1 MRIGIIGGGA
11 SGLATAWLLND
22 HHEVTLF
29 ERQDRLGGH
38 AHTIEIV
45 QDGERI
51 GIDAGFEFFSD
62 VMFPTFRRLLS
73 ILGVTL
79 KQYPL
84 TVTFYTVDNRKL
96 SMLPPVRNGT
106 IMWSAFK
113 PWPLSQMVQLHQTL
127 RRAAPLVEAADWS
140 ITIEQFIDRLPLTQA
155 FKDNFLFPFLL
166 VGWGCRPDEFKRFSA
181 YDVLKYHVTHLSSGF
196 SALSWNEVVGGT
208 QAYVKDLIQTLIRT
222 NIKLSADIHQITRIG
237 DSYVVLDV
245 TGGTYEF
252 DHLIIATNAYES
264 RALLAQVD
272 GTEDIRQHLSK
283 IEYFK
288 TTIAVHGDRR
298 LMPAQ
303 EKHWSVV
310 NIRYDGTNSA
320 NTVWKRWK
328 SHKPIFKSWVTHETQ
343 MPNPLYG
350 IATYYHPKVDLNYF
364 QAQQSLNGIL
374 GRNNLWL
381 AGMYMYDI
389 DCHESAIMSAINVVQ
404 RLEPQSAHLKQL
416 LTA

>member
-11 SGLATAWLLND
+11 AGLTTAWLLNN

-29 ERQDRLGGH
+29 ERQNRLGGH
-38 AHTIEIV
+38 AHTIEIER
-45 QDGERI
+45 DGERI

-73 ILGVTL
+73 ILDVTL

-106 IMWSAFK
+106 IVWSALK
-113 PWPLSQMVQLHQTL
+113 PWPLSQMVQLQQAL
-127 RRAAPLVEAADWS
+127 RRARPLVDRADWS
-140 ITIEQFIDRLPLTQA
+140 ITIERFINQLPLTQG

-166 VGWGCRPDEFKRFSA
+166 VGWGCRPDEFKCFSA

-196 SALSWNEVVGGT
+196 SAHWNDIVGGT
-208 QAYVKDLIQTLIRT
+208 QAYVNALAQTCTRL
-222 NIKLSADIHQITRIG
+222 KLSTGIRQVTRTG
-237 DSYVVLDV
+237 DNYVLLD
-245 TGGTYEF
+245 TAGSTHEC
-252 DHLIIATNAYES
+252 DHLIIATNAYEA

-272 GTEDIRQHLSK
+272 GTEDIRRHLSK

-303 EKHWSVV
+303 EKYWSVV

-320 NTVWKRWK
+320 NTIWKSWK
-328 SHKPIFKSWVTHETQ
+328 SHKPIFKSWVTHETD
-343 MPNPLYG
+343 MPEPLYG
-350 IATYYHPKVDLNYF
+350 IATYYHPKVNLNYF
-364 QAQQSLNGIL
+364 QAQQSLNGVQ

-389 DCHESAIMSAINVVQ
+389 DCHESAIMSAINVAR
-404 RLEPQSAHLKQL
+404 RLEPQSARLKQL
-416 LTA
+416 LMA